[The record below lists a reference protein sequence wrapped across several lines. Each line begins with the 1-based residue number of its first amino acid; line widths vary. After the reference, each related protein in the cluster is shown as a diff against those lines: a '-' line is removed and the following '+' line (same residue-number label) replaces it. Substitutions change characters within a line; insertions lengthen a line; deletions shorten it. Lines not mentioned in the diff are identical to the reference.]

1 MAVKKNTSVAQ
12 QDRKEADGFLNL
24 SVVDKNGVTH
34 KVTAVIPL
42 YLDNRVHAALLRK
55 GGEFTLT
62 GAVHVV
68 DKNPADIEL

>member
-1 MAVKKNTSVAQ
+1 MAVKKTVVAQ
-12 QDRKEADGFLNL
+12 PERKEADGFLNL
-24 SVVDKNGVTH
+24 TITDKAGNVH

-42 YLDNRVHAALLRK
+42 YLENRVHAALLYK

-62 GAVHVV
+62 GSVHVV